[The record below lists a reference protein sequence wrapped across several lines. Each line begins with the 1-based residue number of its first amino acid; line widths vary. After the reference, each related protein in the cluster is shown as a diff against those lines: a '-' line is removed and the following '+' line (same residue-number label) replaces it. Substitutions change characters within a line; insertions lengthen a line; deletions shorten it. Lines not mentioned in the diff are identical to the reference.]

1 MRIMSLD
8 VGSVTI
14 GVAVSDLFGW
24 TAQGLE
30 TIRHTTREADFKKL
44 RQLTDQY
51 QVEEF
56 VIGLPLNMDG
66 TRGIRVERTEAFA
79 EELAKAFPDIPY
91 HFWDERLTTVMAQ
104 KQLIAADVSRKKRKK
119 VIDKMAAVAI
129 LEGYLQH
136 LSLKTE
142 DKPMT
147 DKKEDPIII
156 TITGPDGDERDYV
169 QDTVIPFAGKEFAV
183 LVSIPE
189 KEDSEEEPDIILARI
204 DRDENGEAVYLPPT
218 DEEYDAVADIY
229 DAM

>member
-30 TIRHTTREADFKKL
+30 TIRHTTREADLIWL
-44 RQLTDQY
+44 RQLTDLFE
-51 QVEEF
+51 VEEF
-56 VIGLPLNMDG
+56 VIGLPLNLDG
-66 TRGIRVERTEAFA
+66 TRVIRVDRTEAFA

-136 LSLKTE
+136 LSLKNR
-142 DKPMT
+142 
-147 DKKEDPIII
+147 
-156 TITGPDGDERDYV
+156 G
-169 QDTVIPFAGKEFAV
+169 
-183 LVSIPE
+183 
-189 KEDSEEEPDIILARI
+189 
-204 DRDENGEAVYLPPT
+204 
-218 DEEYDAVADIY
+218 
-229 DAM
+229 

>member
-30 TIRHTTREADFKKL
+30 TICHTTREADFKRL
-44 RQLTDQY
+44 RELTDQY
-51 QVEEF
+51 KVEEF

-66 TRGIRVERTEAFA
+66 TKGIRVERTEAFA
-79 EELAKAFPDIPY
+79 EELSKAFPDIPY

-104 KQLIAADVSRKKRKK
+104 KQLIAADVSRRKRKK

-136 LSLKTE
+136 LSFKNR
-142 DKPMT
+142 
-147 DKKEDPIII
+147 
-156 TITGPDGDERDYV
+156 G
-169 QDTVIPFAGKEFAV
+169 
-183 LVSIPE
+183 
-189 KEDSEEEPDIILARI
+189 
-204 DRDENGEAVYLPPT
+204 
-218 DEEYDAVADIY
+218 
-229 DAM
+229 